1 MSETAHGVSCRV
13 ADFRFS
19 TEAESFRVDVLE
31 WLSTIE
37 PELSAVNSD
46 PSDLT
51 GLDEKFERRL
61 QADAGSRGWL
71 SLPLEFQA
79 VFNYEM
85 ARADAPLIDTAM
97 TLAGAAVEK
106 FATSEAHTLV
116 GESMRA
122 GLVEACSAYT
132 ESGAGSDLTAL
143 ATTAVRGSRGWI
155 LNGTKTLVTGAHKSD
170 WCVTIARTDDH
181 ASPREAMSM
190 FLVDMTLPGITV
202 HRHRTMNGWTL
213 DDIDFANVELA
224 PEALLGIEG
233 NGWRQMSAALGA
245 ERSGMFWIG
254 FARHVLDLLS
264 QFVCT
269 TTRDAIVL
277 ADDPLVIN
285 EIGRLEADWSA
296 AELLS
301 RRALWAQIRGV
312 DDTLIPAMA
321 KVVTTEL
328 LVAIAQSATE
338 IAGQSGLVWAPLFG
352 GEAPAG
358 AAADGRFAWEFLERV
373 HGTIGGGANEVH
385 RDIIATILLGR
396 VGAS

>member
-213 DDIDFANVELA
+213 DD
-224 PEALLGIEG
+224 
-233 NGWRQMSAALGA
+233 
-245 ERSGMFWIG
+245 
-254 FARHVLDLLS
+254 
-264 QFVCT
+264 
-269 TTRDAIVL
+269 
-277 ADDPLVIN
+277 
-285 EIGRLEADWSA
+285 
-296 AELLS
+296 
-301 RRALWAQIRGV
+301 
-312 DDTLIPAMA
+312 
-321 KVVTTEL
+321 
-328 LVAIAQSATE
+328 
-338 IAGQSGLVWAPLFG
+338 
-352 GEAPAG
+352 
-358 AAADGRFAWEFLERV
+358 
-373 HGTIGGGANEVH
+373 
-385 RDIIATILLGR
+385 
-396 VGAS
+396 